1 MVNTDQTVTLFIQ
14 CLVDGIYPQVG
25 EAVVG
30 IFRKLGVNLTCPTR
44 QTCCGQPAFNSGYQG
59 EARVAAKRFIEIFE
73 SAEAIV
79 CPSGSC
85 VTMVRHHYP
94 QLFADD
100 AAWLQRA
107 QEVAAKTFELTE
119 YLVDILGV
127 VDDLGAHYTGVITY
141 HDSCHL
147 LRNLRIKEQPRSLL
161 RKISGAEFV
170 EMNDSDRCCGFGG
183 SFSFKY
189 ADISAAMAE
198 DKVHNIIASGA
209 DTVVGCD
216 MGCLMNIQG
225 MLSRQ
230 ESSIRVMHIAELL
243 AS

>member
-1 MVNTDQTVTLFIQ
+1 MNTQKKVTLFIQ
-14 CLVDGIYPQVG
+14 CLVDGIYPEVG
-25 EAVVG
+25 EAMVA
-30 IFRKLGVNLTCPTR
+30 IFRKLGVNLTCPTQ
-44 QTCCGQPAFNSGYQG
+44 QTCCGQPAFNSGYQR

-73 SAEAIV
+73 TAEAIV

-94 QLFADD
+94 QLFSDD
-100 AAWLQRA
+100 ATWLQRA
-107 QEVAAKTFELTE
+107 QNVAAKTFELTE

-127 VDDLGAHYTGVITY
+127 DDLGAHFDGVITY

-147 LRNLRIKEQPRSLL
+147 LRNLRIKEQPRRLL
-161 RKISGAEFV
+161 RKITGTEFI

-189 ADISAAMAE
+189 GDISAAMAE
-198 DKVHNIIASGA
+198 DKVNNIIDSGA
-209 DTVVGCD
+209 GAVVGCD

-225 MLSRQ
+225 MLSRKG
-230 ESSIRVMHIAELL
+230 SSIKVMHIAQLL
-243 AS
+243 ASG